1 MDSMVK
7 DFMVQPVA
15 SMALPND
22 VGTVRDLMNRK
33 NCHAIPL
40 VDVGDNQKITV
51 RGIVTSDDLVG
62 VYDDEVDIQQV
73 MNKEIHA
80 IDPDADAQTA
90 AKMMLEKKVHHLLVM
105 EGDHI
110 VGIISSFDFVKL
122 VAERGIQ

>member
-1 MDSMVK
+1 MSAIVK

-15 SMALPND
+15 SMILPND

-40 VDVGDNQKITV
+40 VDVGDNQKITI

-73 MNKEIHA
+73 MNKDVHA
-80 IDPDADAQTA
+80 ISPDADAQA
-90 AKMMLEKKVHHLLVM
+90 AARMMLEKKVHHLLVM
-105 EGDHI
+105 EGEKI
-110 VGIISSFDFVKL
+110 VGIISSLDFVRL
-122 VAERGIQ
+122 VAEGDI